1 MFYKILN
8 EDLKNLGFQ
17 YQEGLNTDC
26 NEFDPNIDDRGGLF
40 YADEKNILAYSGC
53 GTKIAEVSIPDGAV
67 SMKVSWKEY
76 KSHQIV
82 LSNIRDLWTIETFQW
97 LKEHGV
103 DLRASEEYAI
113 YIASEEG
120 HLEIVKYL
128 IEQGSNI
135 HAKDE
140 RALRYASCGGQLD
153 VVRFLVENGADIHA
167 LDDTALCLAAQFD
180 HIEVVKYLIE
190 QGANIHAHN
199 DYVVCVAS

>member
-26 NEFDPNIDDRGGLF
+26 NEFDPNTDYRGGLF

-53 GTKIAEVSIPDGAV
+53 GTKIAEVSIPDESV

-97 LKEHGV
+97 LKEQGV
-103 DLRASEEYAI
+103 DLRAGEEYAI
-113 YIASEEG
+113 YIASEDG

-153 VVRFLVENGADIHA
+153 AVLSLIH
-167 LDDTALCLAAQFD
+167 
-180 HIEVVKYLIE
+180 I
-190 QGANIHAHN
+190 
-199 DYVVCVAS
+199 